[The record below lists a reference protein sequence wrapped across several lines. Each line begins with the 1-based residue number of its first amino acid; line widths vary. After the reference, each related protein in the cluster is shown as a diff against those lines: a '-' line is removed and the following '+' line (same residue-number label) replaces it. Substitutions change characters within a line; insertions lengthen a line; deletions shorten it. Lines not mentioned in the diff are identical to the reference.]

1 MKFQDPVYGEKEI
14 HKEVIKELIKT
25 EPVQR
30 LKKIQQAG
38 PQTYF
43 MDKNEVTRFEHSL
56 GVFFLLREYNATT
69 KEQIAGLL
77 HDVPH
82 TAFSHL
88 VDFVFE
94 NEHHEYHENFMEEVI
109 YNSKIPEILEK
120 HGYQTEDILDE
131 EQFKLLERD
140 LPALCAD
147 RIDYFLRD
155 TTVVRE
161 KDITHYLEN
170 LEVHNGDLFVLNDR
184 EKAEEYALEYIE
196 TDEKLW
202 AHPKEVAI
210 FELFAEVV
218 RKAFETG
225 QLEEKDL
232 FKTDKEV
239 YNTIKEI
246 EDEFIQKRLRQLE
259 SEFEVK
265 LVENEEEADIITK
278 TKARAVDPHVKT
290 KEKLIKVS
298 DYSQKLEGQKQNH
311 NLKVSNGYKIKTI
324 GLKTQ

>member
-1 MKFQDPVYGEKEI
+1 MKFQDSIYGEKKI
-14 HKEVIKELIKT
+14 KKEVIKDLIKT
-25 EPVQR
+25 QPLQR
-30 LKKIQQAG
+30 LKNIQQAG

-56 GVFFLLREYNATT
+56 GVFFLLREYGASTE
-69 KEQIAGLL
+69 EQIAGLL

-94 NEHHEYHENFMEEVI
+94 NEDHEYHEEFMEEVI
-109 YNSKIPEILEK
+109 YNSEIPEILEQ
-120 HGYQTEDILDE
+120 HGYNTEKILDE
-131 EQFKLLERD
+131 ERFKLLERD

-161 KDITHYLEN
+161 KDITEFLDN
-170 LEVHNGDLFVLNDR
+170 LEVKNGNLFILNDKER
-184 EKAEEYALEYIE
+184 AEEYALEYIK
-196 TDEKLW
+196 TDQELW

-210 FELFAEVV
+210 FEMFAEAV

-225 QLEEKDL
+225 ELSQEDL

-239 YNTIKEI
+239 YSIIKSI
-246 EDEFIQKRLRQLE
+246 DDEFIQRRIEQLKDLE
-259 SEFEVK
+259 IE
-265 LVENEEEADIITK
+265 LVENEEEADIVTK
-278 TKARAVDPHVKT
+278 TKGRAVDPDVQT
-290 KEKLIKVS
+290 ENSLVKVS
-298 DYSQKLEGQKQNH
+298 SYSDELKQAKKQHLQN
-311 NLKVSNGYKIKTI
+311 VERGYKIKI
-324 GLKTQ
+324 K